1 MGERLATANRGYH
14 GAARFDRFAS
24 VAAVALVIRPEGWYS
39 PNWLQSRSALGGPA
53 IAGYVYSVTSLSV
66 PAVESKFVELVRGW
80 LVSLPH
86 DLKIAFDAMDDENLP
101 RPVRE
106 VAAGVIAYVVSP
118 NDFVADRNDTV
129 ISYTDDALLLRLA
142 LSKALDNKGEDELA
156 FRDRF
161 PELFEGLEENLTLCK
176 SVMGELMTWLE
187 SKVGGLVALEY
198 KGKKIAKYLDD
209 DELRELL
216 FDDGLVFRTDYPVD
230 EKTIGDKLK
239 KATTITEVMKRR
251 RAEEARA
258 KGQAIRA

>member
-1 MGERLATANRGYH
+1 
-14 GAARFDRFAS
+14 
-24 VAAVALVIRPEGWYS
+24 
-39 PNWLQSRSALGGPA
+39 
-53 IAGYVYSVTSLSV
+53 
-66 PAVESKFVELVRGW
+66 VESKFVELVRDW

-118 NDFVADRNDTV
+118 NDFVADRNDTIV
-129 ISYTDDALLLRLA
+129 SYADDVLLLRLA
-142 LSKALDNKGEDELA
+142 LARALGKGEDEQA

-161 PELFEGLEENLTLCK
+161 PELFDGLDENLTLCK

-187 SKVGGLVALEY
+187 SKVPTLPAFEY
-198 KGKKIAKYLDD
+198 KGKKVAKFLDD
-209 DELRELL
+209 DEAREQL

-230 EKTIGDKLK
+230 EKTIADKLK
-239 KATTITEVMKRR
+239 KASTITEVMKRR